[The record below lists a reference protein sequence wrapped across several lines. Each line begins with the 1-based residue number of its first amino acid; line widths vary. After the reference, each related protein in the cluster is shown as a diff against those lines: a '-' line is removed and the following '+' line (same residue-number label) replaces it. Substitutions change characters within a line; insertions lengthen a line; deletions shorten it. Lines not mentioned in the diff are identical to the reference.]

1 MSSGTPK
8 QAKNVH
14 VRVAAPNKSEK
25 LKLLTSELKTSK
37 SSTANYPSYQEQ
49 RQRVRVST
57 KISHETN
64 MSSKKETAKPSIG
77 TLESLYGAKKSAA
90 PLSPR
95 DWSRGRPATGLQD
108 FSQINNTESSRRD
121 VGTSGNYRVGHLR
134 SGLRSFPDA
143 PGKRSHSLAGSQKY
157 GQHSTWQ
164 TRLGT
169 APDIDPNDASGLKKP
184 ATAYIEPMLAGYGR
198 FTESVQER
206 TKPVEPPRP
215 ATGLVETSSSISAK
229 GRNSFSAQTR
239 SRTTTSSLTVV
250 QLGQLHEVREKER
263 QTIASQFCSEYRS
276 IVTSVTHLDSHQGY
290 HNRIRLSADALLAR
304 SPYRTHL
311 EKLTT
316 LEFKMNEFV
325 PIHVSEKYNR
335 SFPLVVLQIDGVF
348 GCSYTNLNLGTELV
362 LTKKFS
368 CSEFTQRQACIV
380 DTDLA
385 NTIKQI
391 SEYANVVLVFQ
402 KSHSKAKELAI
413 YLGQTLKNDIVGIFT
428 RKQMNKS
435 SKFVSY
441 NKILS
446 HFAEVIPKQVYII
459 APFKG
464 DMKYW
469 SSAEF
474 HPKAKQDGVK
484 QCRYLTVN
492 DVQDSFD
499 IVLPLI
505 NPSSKFQFRIG
516 LVEDFISREFDLIKK
531 ATAEPLDESSLFFEV
546 GPVEKPLHEKIEF
559 FIKNKASPTSIPL
572 VPNKFSEY
580 LEFFHLVT
588 HRNYL
593 KYIRKKDD
601 ELSEALQPG
610 SEGGAIQGMDIGGV
624 GTYPDNYSMDKVKML
639 HPQLHQSNLQ
649 SWLGMSE
656 RTSTPVHTSPQF
668 LANLHEYSYAVTLK
682 NTELSSIVGLC
693 SSIEIL

>member
-8 QAKNVH
+8 QAKNIH

-25 LKLLTSELKTSK
+25 LKMLTTELKNLK
-37 SSTANYPSYQEQ
+37 SSNANQPSYQEQ
-49 RQRVRVST
+49 RPRVRVST
-57 KISHETN
+57 KISQDTN
-64 MSSKKETAKPSIG
+64 LSSKKETGKTTNG
-77 TLESLYGAKKSAA
+77 TLESLYGVKKSSG

-108 FSQINNTESSRRD
+108 FSHINNTESSRRD
-121 VGTSGNYRVGHLR
+121 VATSGNYRVGYLR

-169 APDIDPNDASGLKKP
+169 APDIEINDAVGLKKP
-184 ATAYIEPMLAGYGR
+184 PTAYIEPTLTGYGR
-198 FTESVQER
+198 FTDTVQER
-206 TKPVEPPRP
+206 TKHVEPPRP
-215 ATGLVETSSSISAK
+215 ATSSTETSTWSALKAKNSFSEQMRSRTATSSS
-229 GRNSFSAQTR
+229 
-239 SRTTTSSLTVV
+239 LTI
-250 QLGQLHEVREKER
+250 QLGQLHEIREKER
-263 QTIASQFCSEYRS
+263 QIVANQFAAEYQS
-276 IVTSVTHLDSHQGY
+276 IVTSVTHLDTHQGY

-304 SPYRTHL
+304 SPYRAHL

-362 LTKKFS
+362 LTKKFA
-368 CSEFTQRQACIV
+368 CSDFTQRQACIV
-380 DTDLA
+380 DTELA
-385 NTIKQI
+385 NTIKLI
-391 SEYANVVLVFQ
+391 AEYGNIVLVFQ

-441 NKILS
+441 NKILA

-469 SSAEF
+469 ASPEF
-474 HPKAKQDGVK
+474 HPKAKQDGIK

-505 NPSSKFQFRIG
+505 NPTSKFQFRIG
-516 LVEDFISREFDLIKK
+516 LVEDFVSREFDLIKK
-531 ATAEPLDESSLFFEV
+531 VTNDPLDDSSLFYEI
-546 GPVEKPLHEKIEF
+546 GPVEKPLNEKIECF
-559 FIKNKASPTSIPL
+559 VKNKASQSSIPL

-580 LEFFHLVT
+580 LEFFQLVT

-601 ELSEALQPG
+601 EIHEALQPR
-610 SEGGAIQGMDIGGV
+610 SDEGAFQGNEVGGPRM
-624 GTYPDNYSMDKVKML
+624 YSDNYSMDKIKML

-656 RTSTPVHTSPQF
+656 RTTAPVHTSPQF

-682 NTELSSIVGLC
+682 NTELSSIVHLSAC
-693 SSIEIL
+693 IEIL